1 MQGLRLARSDDN
13 TISENLNQKILDA
26 GNRRQENLHG
36 RSTLNELTQMSLAV
50 FAALKHVHY
59 SLQALLLQVW
69 VASRCHF
76 VGSSH
81 GPEKTAQLGE
91 HNVSIFQS
99 TICFSLSI

>member
-1 MQGLRLARSDDN
+1 MQGLRLARSNDN
-13 TISENLNQKILDA
+13 TISENLNQKILGA
-26 GNRRQENLHG
+26 ENRRQENPHWH
-36 RSTLNELTQMSLAV
+36 STLNELTQKSLAV

-59 SLQALLLQVW
+59 SLEAPLLLAW

-81 GPEKTAQLGE
+81 GLEKTAQLGE

-99 TICFSLSI
+99 TICSCLFI